1 MTTSAST
8 AHSLPRIL
16 VVALLGPLSGIAS
29 AVEPA
34 ATAASATVSASLLVP
49 ITTLIGDAECDNQSQ
64 CHALGIGAKACGGP
78 NSYLAW
84 SEKKT
89 DPSALRT
96 AVEAH
101 ARAQMDEN
109 KTSGL
114 ISDCMVVPMPPAVCR
129 PRASDGKKTCQLGQG
144 GASSA
149 I

>member
-8 AHSLPRIL
+8 AHSVSRSLAI
-16 VVALLGPLSGIAS
+16 ALLGLNCIAC

-34 ATAASATVSASLLVP
+34 TTAASAPMSASLLVAV
-49 ITTLIGDAECDNQSQ
+49 TTLIGDAECDNQGQ

-78 NSYLAW
+78 NGYLAW

-96 AVEAH
+96 AVEAQV
-101 ARAQMDEN
+101 RAQMGEN
-109 KTSGL
+109 KTGGL
-114 ISDCMVVPMPPAVCR
+114 ISDCMVVPTPPAVCR
-129 PRASDGKKTCQLGQG
+129 PRASDGKQACQLGLG
-144 GASSA
+144 GANSA